1 MGYFERLSAL
11 DASFLDVET
20 RSSSMSVGAVLV
32 LEGGPM
38 VGAHG
43 EIDIDRLRR
52 WVGAAVS
59 RVPRYRQRIERVP
72 IIGQPVW
79 VDDDHFVLDF
89 HIRHTRL
96 PWPGDDRQLDQL
108 VGLLFS
114 QRIDRDHPLWQLW
127 VIEGLA
133 DNRFALVIKAHH
145 CMVDGVAGVDLITQ
159 MLRVTPDVTDVEPA
173 AWQARPRP
181 GRLELIR
188 AEVRHHNRQVARGLR
203 GALRAINLG
212 TAGRARQVAAGIAN
226 TLRAGI
232 HPAPKIPLNPR
243 HIGPHRRFERLR
255 LDLARVKRVKTML
268 GGTVN
273 DVVLAT
279 VTGALRRYLAR
290 RGIDVDRLGDLRA
303 LVPVNTRGDGDGGLG
318 NQVALMLADLP
329 VGEPDPRRRLERV
342 CAAMQRLKTGS
353 GQAQGSAFAER
364 LADAVATGILSTTV
378 RWAVRRRA
386 FNLTITN
393 VPGPQVPLWLGG
405 SRLVGAYPKVPLYE
419 AQAVGVALFSYDGGL
434 YIGLSACW
442 HAMPDLHDFRRDL
455 EASFD
460 ELAALAARARPRIEV
475 VRPEPAPARAGRQR

>member
-11 DASFLDVET
+11 DASFLDVES

-38 VGAHG
+38 LGPNGDV
-43 EIDIDRLRR
+43 DIERIRR

-96 PWPGDDRQLDQL
+96 PWPGDDDQLDQL

-114 QRIDRDHPLWQLW
+114 QRLDRDHPLWQLW
-127 VIEGLA
+127 VVEGLA
-133 DNRFALVIKAHH
+133 GNRFALVVKAHH

-173 AWQARPRP
+173 AWAARPHP
-181 GRLELIR
+181 GRFELIR
-188 AEVRHHNRQVARGLR
+188 AEVRHHNRLVARGLR
-203 GALRAINLG
+203 GALRSINAG
-212 TAGRARQVAAGIAN
+212 TAGRARQVAGGIAN
-226 TLRAGI
+226 TVRAAI
-232 HPAPKIPLNPR
+232 HPAPELPLNPK

-255 LDLARVKRVKTML
+255 LDLVAVKRVKTML

-279 VTGALRRYLAR
+279 VTGALRRFLAR
-290 RGIDVDRLGDLRA
+290 RGVDVDGIGDLRA
-303 LVPVNTRGDGDGGLG
+303 LVPVNTRSDSDGGLG

-329 VGEPDPRRRLERV
+329 IGEADPRRRLERV
-342 CAAMQRLKTGS
+342 CASMQRLKGES
-353 GQAQGSAFAER
+353 GQAQGSAFVER
-364 LADAVATGILSTTV
+364 LADAVATGIVSNLV

-386 FNLTITN
+386 FNVTITN

-405 SRLVGAYPKVPLYE
+405 SKLVGVYPKVPLYE
-419 AQAVGVALFSYDGGL
+419 AQAIGVALFSYDGGL

-442 HAMPDLHDFRRDL
+442 HTVPDLHDFRDDL

-460 ELAALAARARPRIEV
+460 ELSQLASHARPRIGI
-475 VRPEPAPARAGRQR
+475 VRPAS